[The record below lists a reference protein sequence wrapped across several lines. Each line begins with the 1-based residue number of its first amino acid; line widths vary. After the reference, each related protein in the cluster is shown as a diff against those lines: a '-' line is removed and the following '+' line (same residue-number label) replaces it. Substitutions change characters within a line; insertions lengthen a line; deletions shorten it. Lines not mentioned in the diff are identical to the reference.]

1 MSLNPKPE
9 PEPEPEPSTFN
20 LYQRMHYFNKSQTNL
35 ENNGSI
41 VDEKDV
47 ALEETQAQL
56 QDALGRL
63 ARREKEEKLR
73 LSQLVGELQ
82 HLKLWQ
88 VCAKS
93 LSLALSLSRSL
104 ALSLSLSLSL
114 SLFRSLS
121 RSRPL
126 GGRFSVG
133 GANATDEHTCVCVRA
148 RMCVSSISDRRR

>member
-104 ALSLSLSLSL
+104 ALSLSLSLS
-114 SLFRSLS
+114 RSLS
-121 RSRPL
+121 LSL
-126 GGRFSVG
+126 SLSLALSLSLSLALSFSPSGWKVLCG
-133 GANATDEHTCVCVRA
+133 WGEC
-148 RMCVSSISDRRR
+148 DR